1 MNNYKF
7 YDDIMKKCL
16 DCIKITCDKYHEYSD
31 SYISN
36 TIEHYLRIFNEASVK
51 NLIKKGDVFNMR
63 DYEKLRTTYEKERK
77 LQEEREKIKIQY
89 YDNNITSEQFKEK
102 ISEIDNQIKINDITS
117 NILKNNLYVLV
128 HNELMKIYKEVYKK
142 YESKNI
148 GDKRKQEIEE
158 IFKKQIENIFN
169 YTDEPYYN
177 RFYLYFQTTTEW
189 RSDKRYF
196 KISIDKLKYDF
207 EFSIEN
213 EEVKSKYNITIP
225 TYVENVEEEAERL
238 YNIYNYTLKKKE
250 EIEKQI
256 DGLKSY
262 LSSNFERNLY
272 NEDISKLTRCL
283 TLYW

>member
-1 MNNYKF
+1 
-7 YDDIMKKCL
+7 MK
-16 DCIKITCDKYHEYSD
+16 
-31 SYISN
+31 
-36 TIEHYLRIFNEASVK
+36 
-51 NLIKKGDVFNMR
+51 

-77 LQEEREKIKIQY
+77 LQEERERIKNQY
-89 YDNNITSEQFKEK
+89 YDNNITSEQFREK
-102 ISEIDNQIKINDITS
+102 IAEIDKQLKLLNITINV
-117 NILKNNLYVLV
+117 LKNNLYVLV

-148 GDKRKQEIEE
+148 GDKRKQEIQE

-177 RFYLYFQTTTEW
+177 RFYLYFQITTEW
-189 RSDKRYF
+189 RSDKRHF
-196 KISIDKLKYDF
+196 KISIDELKYDF
-207 EFSIEN
+207 EFSIED
-213 EEVKSKYNITIP
+213 EEVKSTYNITIP

-250 EIEKQI
+250 EIEKQL
-256 DGLKSY
+256 DGLKAY

-272 NEDISKLTRCL
+272 NEDIAKLTRCL